1 MVFLPKPSETFSK
14 TTRLTGRLLAQ
25 RQRRVR
31 RALAPALSCAR
42 MPETRDTGLPGLD
55 PETLEKL
62 RRGFPLH
69 MDRQGQFSFEGD
81 PITHPGVVR
90 LFRASLDATEAGE
103 VSLGIEGKW
112 VYLKLDDLP
121 LRALRVDAPRDGE
134 RGPQLI
140 LDDARRLALDPATL
154 WEEPGAGLRCAVPSR
169 ASGRPLGVRL
179 SNTAAIDL
187 SRWFVW
193 DDGDDDDGAR
203 PQLELADRRWS
214 IPSAAPDTP
223 PRG

>member
-1 MVFLPKPSETFSK
+1 
-14 TTRLTGRLLAQ
+14 
-25 RQRRVR
+25 
-31 RALAPALSCAR
+31 

-112 VYLKLDDLP
+112 AIHPSQTAMANDVFTP
-121 LRALRVDAPRDGE
+121 SPEEVE
-134 RGPQLI
+134 T
-140 LDDARRLALDPATL
+140 ARRILAAMETAQKEGKGAVALDGRMIDIASIKQAEAL
-154 WEEPGAGLRCAVPSR
+154 VAKADAVAGR
-169 ASGRPLGVRL
+169 
-179 SNTAAIDL
+179 
-187 SRWFVW
+187 
-193 DDGDDDDGAR
+193 
-203 PQLELADRRWS
+203 
-214 IPSAAPDTP
+214 
-223 PRG
+223 

>member
-1 MVFLPKPSETFSK
+1 
-14 TTRLTGRLLAQ
+14 
-25 RQRRVR
+25 
-31 RALAPALSCAR
+31 

-140 LDDARRLALDPATL
+140 LARTAPGCWPVWRPSPTGRSIRPASARNS
-154 WEEPGAGLRCAVPSR
+154 PAG
-169 ASGRPLGVRL
+169 
-179 SNTAAIDL
+179 
-187 SRWFVW
+187 
-193 DDGDDDDGAR
+193 
-203 PQLELADRRWS
+203 
-214 IPSAAPDTP
+214 
-223 PRG
+223 